1 MAGWIPAFAGMTSWE
16 MARTSGYW
24 PLFGEWQRFAR
35 GQANL
40 EHIERVCDQRV
51 VADDADHL
59 DEPDFA
65 ERGDRLVEALIRQ
78 APCAED
84 LAADAMD
91 ERFVLG
97 GEQRCAVGADRLDRR
112 AGHAGL
118 LGERGMRIPF
128 VLGAPEPGGGDDRQL
143 GKPVRQR
150 GSPTQMLAELR
161 GEAANLGCP
170 DQELEG
176 AAEPAALAGDDLVAN
191 TFLRRAHL
199 GRGDLAVAAHG
210 WVPPIIATRAAL

>member
-16 MARTSGYW
+16 MARTSAYR
-24 PLFGEWQRFAR
+24 PLFGEWQRFASR
-35 GQANL
+35 QANL
-40 EHIERVCDQRV
+40 EHIERVRDQRV

-59 DEPDFA
+59 DEPGFA

-97 GEQRCAVGADRLDRR
+97 GEQRRAVGADRLDRR

-128 VLGAPEPGGGDDRQL
+128 VLGAPEPGGADDCQL

-150 GSPTQMLAELR
+150 GAPAQMLAELR
-161 GEAANLGCP
+161 GEPANLGRP

-176 AAEPAALAGDDLVAN
+176 AAEPAALASDDLIMHAL
-191 TFLRRAHL
+191 LRRAHL
-199 GRGDLAVAAHG
+199 GRGNLAVTAHG
-210 WVPPIIATRAAL
+210 WVPLFIGLPS